1 MAENISP
8 YWYGF
13 ERYEMKKKIGIVT
26 IVDNTNYGN
35 RLQNYA
41 IYHVLRKKFHCSAVT
56 LVSCEDKAFYD
67 GAYVAWVKNQIVKI
81 ICVFPALAEKR
92 FGNTVTRWAN
102 FQKWSKLIPTKYYY
116 SHKTLPRSLDEKYDL
131 FVAGSDQ
138 IWNYRLSSHKFYD
151 YFLKFADDQK
161 KYAIAAS
168 LGVDY
173 LPEEWK
179 DTFKDE
185 LSKFKTI
192 SVREEAGQTI
202 IRDLLGIDVPVL
214 IDPTMMLTKDEWLAV
229 SRKPRVDCSKPYVL
243 KYYLGD
249 EAEEEKIDVWA
260 KENGYEVY
268 ELLNS
273 DIPELY
279 SAGPGE
285 FISLISN
292 AALVCSDSFHCIV
305 FSIIFSRPFLVYAR
319 QGSENYMTSR
329 LDTLL
334 KKFGFEDRWKHLV
347 AAENYLKCDYSDVP
361 ERLEK
366 EQQQFIDYLSNV
378 LK

>member
-1 MAENISP
+1 M
-8 YWYGF
+8 
-13 ERYEMKKKIGIVT
+13 MKIGIVT
-26 IVDNTNYGN
+26 ITDLTNYGN

-41 IYHVLRKKFHCSAVT
+41 MHYLLSKQFQCEV
-56 LVSCEDKAFYD
+56 VSLTSNKAKPYCN
-67 GAYVAWVKNQIVKI
+67 GNYIAWLKERIAGLSCWV
-81 ICVFPALAEKR
+81 PEWAEKR
-92 FGNTVTRWAN
+92 FGSNITRWEN
-102 FQKWSKLIPTKYYY
+102 FRKWNKLIPSKTYYE
-116 SHKTLPRSLDEKYDL
+116 SNMLPEEIAKEFDY

-138 IWNYRLSSHKFYD
+138 IWNYNFAAEHFDD
-151 YFLKFADDQK
+151 YFLKFAKTNQK
-161 KYAIAAS
+161 IAVSASFGMDELPDKWKNMYSAS
-168 LGVDY
+168 LQDFSGM
-173 LPEEWK
+173 
-179 DTFKDE
+179 
-185 LSKFKTI
+185 
-192 SVREEAGQTI
+192 SVREDAGQAI

-214 IDPTMMLTKDEWLAV
+214 IDPTMMLAKDEWLAV
-229 SRKPRVDCSKPYVL
+229 SRKPRVDCFKPYVL

-268 ELLNS
+268 ELLNK

-319 QGSENYMTSR
+319 QGSGNYMTSR

-334 KKFGFEDRWKHLV
+334 NKFGFEDRWKHLV
-347 AAENYLKCDYSDVP
+347 APENYLKCDYSAAP

-366 EQQQFIDYLSNV
+366 EQQQFMDYLSIV

>member
-1 MAENISP
+1 MAESLSP
-8 YWYGF
+8 YWNGS
-13 ERYEMKKKIGIVT
+13 ERHEMKKKIGIVT

-41 IYHVLRKKFHCSAVT
+41 IYHLLRRKFRCSAVT
-56 LVSCEDKAFYD
+56 LASCEEKAFYN
-67 GAYVAWVKNQIVKI
+67 GAYVAWIKNQIVKQL
-81 ICVFPALAEKR
+81 CVFPSLAEKR

-116 SHKTLPRSLDEKYDL
+116 SHKSLPRSLNEQYDL

-138 IWNYRLSSHKFYD
+138 IWNYHFSSHKFDD
-151 YFLKFADDQK
+151 YFLKFADNQK
-161 KYAIAAS
+161 KHAISAS

-179 DTFKDE
+179 DTFRNE
-185 LSKFKTI
+185 LSKFKNI
-192 SVREEAGQTI
+192 SVREDAGQAI
-202 IRDLLGIDVPVL
+202 IQELLGIDVPVL

-229 SRKPRVDCSKPYVL
+229 SRKPRVDCSRPYVL

-268 ELLNS
+268 ELLNK

-319 QGSENYMTSR
+319 QGSGNYMTSR

-334 KKFGFEDRWKHLV
+334 NKFGFEDRWKHLV
-347 AAENYLKCDYSDVP
+347 APESYLKCDYSAVP

-366 EQQQFIDYLSNV
+366 EQQQFMDYLSNV